1 MVFPLSLIVMLSCL
15 PWLGWAEAL
24 SLEEIVDRVQK
35 KYEGTQGFTAD
46 FEQTTRLAAF
56 KKEQVSSGKVFMKKP
71 GRMRWEYQSPE
82 KQLIVSD
89 GDTLW
94 IYNASLHQVIENKL
108 SKAYDSKTP
117 GLFLTGMGK
126 LTEDFQVR
134 FSPDLPQALGGGTP
148 SGAGPYTLELSPKD
162 PQLQQNLSRLV
173 ITVNPKD
180 YLVEKSVAY
189 DPLGNVTAL
198 HFSNIRV
205 NVGLPLSLFKFQVPK
220 GAERIKVP

>member
-1 MVFPLSLIVMLSCL
+1 MLLSSLITMLSCL
-15 PWLGWAEAL
+15 PWWAEAI
-24 SLEEIVDRVQK
+24 SLDEIVSRIQK
-35 KYEGTQGFTAD
+35 KYEETQGFTAD
-46 FEQTTRLAAF
+46 FEQATQLAAF
-56 KKEQVSSGKVFMKKP
+56 RKEQVSSGKVFMKKP
-71 GRMRWEYQSPE
+71 GRMRWEYQNPE

-89 GDTLW
+89 GETLW
-94 IYNASLHQVIENKL
+94 IYNAGLHQVIENKL

-126 LTEDFQVR
+126 LKEDFQIR
-134 FSPDLPQALGGGTP
+134 FSPDVPQASEGGSP
-148 SGAGPYTLELSPKD
+148 SGTGPYIMELRPKD

-173 ITVNPKD
+173 ITIHPKS

-198 HFSNIRV
+198 HFSNIRI
-205 NVGLPLSLFKFQVPK
+205 NAELPLSLFKFQVPK